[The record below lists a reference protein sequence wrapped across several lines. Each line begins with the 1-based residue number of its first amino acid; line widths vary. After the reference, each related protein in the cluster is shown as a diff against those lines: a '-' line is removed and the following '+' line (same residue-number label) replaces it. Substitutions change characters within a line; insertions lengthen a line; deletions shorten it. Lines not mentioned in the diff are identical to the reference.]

1 MEPCGKLS
9 QMSHIYSHT
18 NKHISNCLL
27 EALILEQEKKKSSFE
42 MGTLPSSG
50 VFWYHA
56 LDHFLTLER
65 GKLDFILELSYF
77 RTIL

>member
-1 MEPCGKLS
+1 
-9 QMSHIYSHT
+9 
-18 NKHISNCLL
+18 
-27 EALILEQEKKKSSFE
+27 

-50 VFWYHA
+50 VFRYHA
-56 LDHFLTLER
+56 LDHFLSLER

>member
-1 MEPCGKLS
+1 
-9 QMSHIYSHT
+9 
-18 NKHISNCLL
+18 
-27 EALILEQEKKKSSFE
+27 

-77 RTIL
+77 RTILQIKKLKQVNLKMFPKGSQLVDGSVLSSSK